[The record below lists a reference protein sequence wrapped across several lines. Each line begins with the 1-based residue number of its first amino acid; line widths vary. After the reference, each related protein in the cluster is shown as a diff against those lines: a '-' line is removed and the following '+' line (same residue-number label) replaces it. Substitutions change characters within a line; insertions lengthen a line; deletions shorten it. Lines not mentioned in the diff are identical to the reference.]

1 MANLYDIAQELID
14 TMEYEVDIETGE
26 MLEGAELESKI
37 NEIQMTLSDKM
48 DNIACYI
55 KNLESDV
62 EAFKKE
68 KQNIE
73 ARQKSSKNKADG
85 LKKYLN
91 NFIKLQFTNMETG
104 EVDMEKLS
112 KFKFETPR
120 CKLSYRKSVGVE
132 ITDLTKVPSEYVKI
146 KELKEDDINKTEL
159 KELLKSGDTE
169 FARLSESRNL
179 QIK

>member
-14 TMEYEVDIETGE
+14 TIEYEVDIESGE
-26 MLEGAELESKI
+26 VLEGYDLESKI

-62 EAFKKE
+62 EAFKVE
-68 KQNIE
+68 KQKIE
-73 ARQKSSKNKADG
+73 ARQKTAKNRAEG

-91 NFIKLQFTNMETG
+91 NFIKLQFTDRETG
-104 EVDMEKLS
+104 EIDMDKLG

-132 ITDLTKVPSEYVKI
+132 ITNLRKVPNEYIKE
-146 KELKEDDINKTEL
+146 KELKDEDVKKTEL
-159 KELLKSGDTE
+159 KELLKGGDTD
-169 FARLSESRNL
+169 FAKLVENKNL

>member
-1 MANLYDIAQELID
+1 MANLYEINQELID
-14 TMEYEVDIETGE
+14 TIEYEVDVESGE
-26 MLEGAELESKI
+26 CLEGYDLDSKI
-37 NEIQMTLSDKM
+37 NEIQMTLSDKI

-62 EAFKKE
+62 EAFKVE
-68 KQNIE
+68 KQKLE
-73 ARQKSSKNKADG
+73 QRQRVARNRAES

-91 NFIKLQFTNMETG
+91 GFIRLQNTDMETG
-104 EVDMEKLS
+104 ELDMEKLG

-132 ITDLTKVPSEYVKI
+132 ITDLNKVPSEYIKPFIPTESDVK
-146 KELKEDDINKTEL
+146 KTEL

-169 FARLSESRNL
+169 FAKLVENKNL

>member
-1 MANLYDIAQELID
+1 MANLYDIARELID
-14 TMEYEVDIETGE
+14 TIEYETDLETGE
-26 MLEGAELESKI
+26 VLEGYDLEAKI

-62 EAFKKE
+62 ESFKVE
-68 KQNIE
+68 KQKLE
-73 ARQKSSKNKADG
+73 ARQKIAKNRAER

-91 NFIKLQFTNMETG
+91 NFIRLQFTDSSTG
-104 EVDMEKLS
+104 EVNMDKLG

-132 ITDLTKVPSEYVKI
+132 ITDLSKIPTEYIKV
-146 KELKEDDINKTEL
+146 KEITEDDVKKTEL
-159 KELLKSGDTE
+159 KELLKNKETD
-169 FARLSESRNL
+169 FAKLVESKNL

>member
-1 MANLYDIAQELID
+1 MANLYDIKQELID
-14 TMEYEVDIETGE
+14 TIEYEVDLETGE
-26 MLEGAELESKI
+26 CLEGDDLNAKI
-37 NEIQMTLSDKM
+37 DEIQMTLSDKM

-62 EAFKKE
+62 EAFKLE
-68 KQNIE
+68 KQKLE
-73 ARQKSSKNKADG
+73 ARQKTAKNRAEG

-91 NFIKLQFTNMETG
+91 NFIRIQHTNLETG
-104 EVDMEKLS
+104 EVDMEKLG

-132 ITDLTKVPSEYVKI
+132 ITDLTKVPSEYIKE
-146 KELKEDDINKTEL
+146 KELKEDDVKKTEL
-159 KELLKSGDTE
+159 KELLKNGDTE
-169 FARLSESRNL
+169 FAKLVENKNL